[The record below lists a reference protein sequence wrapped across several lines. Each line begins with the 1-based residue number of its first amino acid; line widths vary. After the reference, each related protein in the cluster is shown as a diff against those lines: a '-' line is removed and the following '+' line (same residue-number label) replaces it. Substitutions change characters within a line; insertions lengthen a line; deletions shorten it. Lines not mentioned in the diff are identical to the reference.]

1 MHLKLP
7 QLKAVCPP
15 PFLHA
20 SLRLDQSMERPL
32 WIGWF
37 VLKLCS
43 QPLGPLP
50 AQGHFPQRLLPLT
63 ALLDYS

>member
-20 SLRLDQSMERPL
+20 SLRLDQSMERPP

-43 QPLGPLP
+43 QPLGPLGLEFWEDSLET
-50 AQGHFPQRLLPLT
+50 QLV
-63 ALLDYS
+63 

>member
-20 SLRLDQSMERPL
+20 SLRLDRPIEWPL

-43 QPLGPLP
+43 QPLGPPGLEFWEDSLET
-50 AQGHFPQRLLPLT
+50 QLV
-63 ALLDYS
+63 